1 MKRNEG
7 FTLVELLVSFTVGA
21 IVALAAT
28 SVLLLG
34 LRFNAISGGTAQ
46 RQNTTRILLTVF
58 ENLATEQQITTVNSD
73 FDSWVINGSTG
84 PLLTYSADD
93 QIIYSGSEDN
103 KSVLVEGIVASHVKL
118 NGNLLSFYVET
129 EDGSY
134 SSSVYCRNSLTGS
147 STYIDSD
154 TIADKI
160 VNDFQNGVNDPYTK
174 LNENGETNLTIEPN
188 QLEFLRTLVGELGST
203 GRIIGDANGTY
214 YSEWYQSDWPK
225 DTPWCACYISWA
237 LDQSQTSPQFREA
250 NVDKL
255 LTHFAISRYENPNF
269 NPKPGDIIFFDWDGG
284 EDPEHVGVVLYAYRQ
299 GDESAPVTYIYTIEG
314 NSAGIVA
321 VRKYRAD
328 DPRVIGYGS
337 MTWTN

>member
-58 ENLATEQQITTVNSD
+58 ENLATEQQITKVDND

-84 PLLTYSADD
+84 PLLSYSADE
-93 QIIYSGSEDN
+93 QIIYSGNEEN
-103 KSVLVEGIVASHVKL
+103 KSILVEGIVASHVKL

-134 SSSVYCRNSLTGS
+134 SSSVYCRNNPQDTA
-147 STYIDSD
+147 DSGETTD
-154 TIADKI
+154 DK
-160 VNDFQNGVNDPYTK
+160 VDKLVANLQDPTNADPYAG
-174 LNENGETNLTIEPN
+174 LNQNLEQN

-237 LDQSQTSPQFREA
+237 LAQAQSSPQFKEA

-255 LTHFAISRYENPNF
+255 LTHFTINRYENPNF

-284 EDPEHVGVVLYAYRQ
+284 EDPEHVGVVLYAYKQ
-299 GDESAPVTYIYTIEG
+299 ADDTAPVTYIYTIEG

-321 VRKYRAD
+321 VRKYQAD

-337 MTWTN
+337 MTWN